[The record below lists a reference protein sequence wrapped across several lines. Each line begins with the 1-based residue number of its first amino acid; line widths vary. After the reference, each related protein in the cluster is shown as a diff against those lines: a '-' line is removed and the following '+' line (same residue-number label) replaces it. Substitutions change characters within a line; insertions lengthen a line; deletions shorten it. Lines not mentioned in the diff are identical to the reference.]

1 MPDVALFASLALAL
15 NIFHPNTFNLLHMNS
30 NPLSPIQRNT
40 KMAPIMINVL
50 LTTFPGLGLPST
62 LSLPVPSSST
72 IGDVEKRIS
81 DRLPPSASNLNIT
94 TTSNKLLSSRRSEP
108 LLSLLD
114 SPEDSFL
121 PLRLSAALCG
131 GKGGFGAQLR
141 AAGGRM
147 SSRKKRN
154 ENTSSNRD
162 INGRRLRT
170 NAEAKALAEYLAL
183 KPGMDAKE
191 KEERRKRYQDIIA
204 STEAKADEI
213 ENRRPGRLDG
223 KWVEAKEEAA
233 EKTRE
238 AVIAAMK
245 AGDIKD
251 LLRESDESES
261 GSEESEGSES
271 DEAAPVKASG
281 STKATAKPVSFFGWD
296 EDEDMSDSEE
306 DEEDEEAKEE
316 APPPVPAKGKGK
328 AKA

>member
-1 MPDVALFASLALAL
+1 
-15 NIFHPNTFNLLHMNS
+15 
-30 NPLSPIQRNT
+30 
-40 KMAPIMINVL
+40 
-50 LTTFPGLGLPST
+50 
-62 LSLPVPSSST
+62 
-72 IGDVEKRIS
+72 
-81 DRLPPSASNLNIT
+81 
-94 TTSNKLLSSRRSEP
+94 
-108 LLSLLD
+108 
-114 SPEDSFL
+114 
-121 PLRLSAALCG
+121 
-131 GKGGFGAQLR
+131 
-141 AAGGRM
+141 M

-204 STEAKADEI
+204 STEAKADEL
-213 ENRRPGRLDG
+213 ENRKPGRLDG
-223 KWVEAKEEAA
+223 KWVEAKEEAS

-251 LLRESDESES
+251 ILRESDASGT

-281 STKATAKPVSFFGWD
+281 SKASAKAVSFFGWD
-296 EDEDMSDSEE
+296 EDEDMSDS
-306 DEEDEEAKEE
+306 DEEDDAEEE
-316 APPPVPAKGKGK
+316 APVTVAAKGKARQK
-328 AKA
+328 HEHDHSV

>member
-1 MPDVALFASLALAL
+1 
-15 NIFHPNTFNLLHMNS
+15 
-30 NPLSPIQRNT
+30 
-40 KMAPIMINVL
+40 MINVL

-62 LSLPVPSSST
+62 LSLPIPASST
-72 IGDVEKRIS
+72 VGDVEKRIS
-81 DRLPPSASNLNIT
+81 ERLPATASNLNLT
-94 TTSNKLLSSRRSEP
+94 TTSNKILSTRRSDP
-108 LLSLLD
+108 ITSLLD
-114 SPEDSFL
+114 SPEDSIL
-121 PLRLSAALCG
+121 PLRLSAGLCG

-154 ENTSSNRD
+154 ENTNSNRD

-204 STEAKADEI
+204 STEAKADEL

-223 KWVEAKEEAA
+223 KWVEAKEEAS

-251 LLRESDESES
+251 LLRESDAS
-261 GSEESEGSES
+261 GSGSDETEGSES
-271 DEAAPVKASG
+271 DEAAPVTASG
-281 STKATAKPVSFFGWD
+281 STKSAAKPVSFFGW
-296 EDEDMSDSEE
+296 DEDMSDSEE
-306 DEEDEEAKEE
+306 DEEDEEAEEEEEEEEEE
-316 APPPVPAKGKGK
+316 AVAAVPVSSKGKGK

>member
-1 MPDVALFASLALAL
+1 
-15 NIFHPNTFNLLHMNS
+15 
-30 NPLSPIQRNT
+30 
-40 KMAPIMINVL
+40 MAPQVINIL
-50 LTTFPGLGLPST
+50 LTTFPGLGLPAT
-62 LSLPVPSSST
+62 LSLPVPASST
-72 IGDVEKRIS
+72 VGDIEKRIS
-81 DRLPPSASNLNIT
+81 ERLPATASNLNLT
-94 TTSNKLLSSRRSEP
+94 TTSNKLLSSRRSESVI
-108 LLSLLD
+108 SLLN

-121 PLRLSAALCG
+121 PLRLSAGLCG

-154 ENTSSNRD
+154 ENTNSNRD

-204 STEAKADEI
+204 STEAKADEL

-223 KWVEAKEEAA
+223 KWVEAKEEAS

-251 LLRESDESES
+251 LLRESDSS
-261 GSEESEGSES
+261 GTGSDESEGSEN
-271 DEAAPVKASG
+271 DEAARAKVSG
-281 STKATAKPVSFFGWD
+281 STKSAAKPVSFFGWD

-306 DEEDEEAKEE
+306 EEDEATEEE
-316 APPPVPAKGKGK
+316 ALVSITTKSKGK